1 MLVVEALEDGSSI
14 MRRLFGV
21 LLASLLLHPSVH
33 AADRIRIGIPD
44 FTAQFGSLPLGQKRG
59 FLKEEELQGEVI
71 RMNAT
76 VGLAALAI
84 GEIDYYTVIGPGVA
98 AAIQGVPIK
107 VVACYV
113 PSAPFALIAR
123 SEFKSVQDLKGKT
136 IGLNTFGGNIEVVA
150 RLIFKHFGL
159 DPDKEI
165 KFLALGVSERRFAA
179 MKQGLAAATLGTP
192 PLDFFGQKMGF
203 VVLTR
208 AHELFSYPASGVL
221 ASVKKI
227 KERPDEVKRVI
238 KAGIKANRYFRQNR
252 EGTIQVMMEWMKI
265 DKETATATYDSA
277 LKAFSDDGSLPE
289 DGFRILI
296 EETKKQAKV
305 SREISLTDVAELS
318 ILREAQREL
327 GIKK

>member
-1 MLVVEALEDGSSI
+1 
-14 MRRLFGV
+14 MRKLIGV
-21 LLASLLLHPSVH
+21 LLVGLFLQPSVH
-33 AADRIRIGIPD
+33 AADKIRIGVPD
-44 FTAQFGSLPLGQKRG
+44 FTAQFGSLPLAQKKG
-59 FLKEEELQGEVI
+59 FLQEEDLQAEVI
-71 RMNAT
+71 RINAT
-76 VGLAALAI
+76 VGIAALAN
-84 GEIDYYTVIGPGVA
+84 GEIDYYPGIGPGVA
-98 AAIQGVPIK
+98 AALQGVPIK

-113 PSAPFALIAR
+113 PGAPFALIAR
-123 SEFKSVQDLKGKT
+123 PEFKSVPELRGKS

-165 KFLALGVSERRFAA
+165 KFLALGTNERRFAA

-192 PLDFFGQKMGF
+192 PLDFFGKKFGF

-238 KAGIKANRYFRQNR
+238 KAGIKFNRYFRQNR
-252 EGTIQVMMEWMKI
+252 EGAIQAMIEWMKI
-265 DKETATATYDSA
+265 DKETATATYDSV
-277 LKAFSDDGSLPE
+277 LKAFNDDGGLPD
-289 DGFRILI
+289 DGFRLLI
-296 EETKKQAKV
+296 EEAKKQAKV
-305 SREISLTDVAELS
+305 SREVAQSDIADLS

-327 GIKK
+327 GIKSK

>member
-1 MLVVEALEDGSSI
+1 

-21 LLASLLLHPSVH
+21 LLASFLLQPSVH
-33 AADRIRIGIPD
+33 AAEKTRIGIPD
-44 FTAQFGSLPLGQKRG
+44 FTAQFGSLPLAQKKG
-59 FLKEEELQGEVI
+59 FLQEEDLQAEVI
-71 RMNAT
+71 RINAT
-76 VGLAALAI
+76 VGVAALAS
-84 GEIDYYTVIGPGVA
+84 GEIDYYPGIGPGIA

-123 SEFKSVQDLKGKT
+123 PEFKSVSELRGKT
-136 IGLNTFGGNIEVVA
+136 IGLNTFGGNIEIVT
-150 RLIFKHFGL
+150 RLIFKHYGL
-159 DPDKEI
+159 DPDKDI
-165 KFLALGVSERRFAA
+165 KFLALGVSEHRFAA

-252 EGTIQVMMEWMKI
+252 EGTIQIMTEWMKI
-265 DKETATATYDSA
+265 NRETATATYEGV
-277 LKAFSDDGSLPE
+277 LKAFNDDGSVPE
-289 DGFRILI
+289 DGFRLLI
-296 EETKKQAKV
+296 DETKKQAKV
-305 SREISLTDVAELS
+305 SRQVSLSDVADLS

-327 GIKK
+327 GLKK

>member
-1 MLVVEALEDGSSI
+1 MVQLLGALLSI
-14 MRRLFGV
+14 FV
-21 LLASLLLHPSVH
+21 LHTSVD
-33 AADRIRIGIPD
+33 AADKIRIGIPD
-44 FTAQFGSLPLGQKRG
+44 FTAQFGSLG
-59 FLKEEELQGEVI
+59 
-71 RMNAT
+71 A
-76 VGLAALAI
+76 
-84 GEIDYYTVIGPGVA
+84 
-98 AAIQGVPIK
+98 PIK

-123 SEFKSVQDLKGKT
+123 PEFKSVQELRGKT

-165 KFLALGVSERRFAA
+165 KFLALGVSEHRFAA

-192 PLDFFGQKMGF
+192 PLDFFGKKRGF

-208 AHELFSYPASGVL
+208 AHELFSYPASGVI

-227 KERPDEVKRVI
+227 KERPDEVKRVV

-252 EGTIQVMMEWMKI
+252 EGTIQFMMEWMKI
-265 DKETATATYDSA
+265 DKEMATATYESA
-277 LKAFSDDGSLPE
+277 LKAFNDDGSVPE
-289 DGFRILI
+289 DGFRLLI

-305 SREISLTDVAELS
+305 NREVPLSDVADIS
-318 ILREAQREL
+318 ILKEAQREL
-327 GIKK
+327 GITGR

>member
-1 MLVVEALEDGSSI
+1 

-21 LLASLLLHPSVH
+21 LLASFLLQPSVQ
-33 AADRIRIGIPD
+33 AAEKIRIGIPD
-44 FTAQFGSLPLGQKRG
+44 FTAQFGSLPLAQKKG
-59 FLKEEELQGEVI
+59 FLQEEDLQAEVI
-71 RMNAT
+71 RINAT
-76 VGLAALAI
+76 VGVAALAS
-84 GEIDYYTVIGPGVA
+84 GEIDYYPGIGPGVA

-123 SEFKSVQDLKGKT
+123 PEFKSVSELRGKT
-136 IGLNTFGGNIEVVA
+136 IGLNTFGGNIEIVT
-150 RLIFKHFGL
+150 RLIFKHYGL
-159 DPDKEI
+159 DPDKDI
-165 KFLALGVSERRFAA
+165 KFLALGVSEHRFAA

-252 EGTIQVMMEWMKI
+252 EGTIQIMTEWMKI
-265 DKETATATYDSA
+265 NRETATATYEGV
-277 LKAFSDDGSLPE
+277 LKAFNDDGSVPE
-289 DGFRILI
+289 DGFRLLI
-296 EETKKQAKV
+296 DETKKQAKV
-305 SREISLTDVAELS
+305 SRQVSLSDVADLS

-327 GIKK
+327 GIKSK